1 MRIKIG
7 ISTYTMAKL
16 SKNENIKLKVAVKYE
31 TIWIMQK
38 GMAKLFGVNIP
49 AISKQLANIFNERE
63 VITRVN
69 CF

>member
-1 MRIKIG
+1 
-7 ISTYTMAKL
+7 MAKL